1 MAIFEWQGL
10 KNKLGLRP
18 QTEIREI
25 GTGPGVKCERCD
37 EVLMRVDFEA
47 NQKVCPSCD
56 HHHILGAMERI
67 KHTLDY
73 ETFQPIGLDLSSK
86 DLLEFKGTESY
97 TVKLENA
104 RKKTGMIDAMAAGTG
119 ELKGRRLAF
128 AVTDARFMAGS
139 MGSVVGELFV
149 RLVELAVR
157 ERLPLVIFSGSGG
170 GARMYEGLFS
180 LMQMAKTSASL
191 VKLDE
196 AGLPFISV
204 CTQSTM
210 GGVWASWAALGDV
223 ILAEPKAQIGFTGP
237 RVIKMTINA
246 ELPEGFQSS
255 EFLLKHGQI
264 DQIVHR
270 NDMRDRISSILDK
283 LLG

>member
-1 MAIFEWQGL
+1 
-10 KNKLGLRP
+10 
-18 QTEIREI
+18 
-25 GTGPGVKCERCD
+25 
-37 EVLMRVDFEA
+37 
-47 NQKVCPSCD
+47 
-56 HHHILGAMERI
+56 
-67 KHTLDY
+67 
-73 ETFQPIGLDLSSK
+73 
-86 DLLEFKGTESY
+86 
-97 TVKLENA
+97 
-104 RKKTGMIDAMAAGTG
+104 MIDAMAAGTG